1 MRVVLC
7 YGDSNTHGYNAAT
20 QARLAPDV
28 RWTGVLARELGSEYR
43 IVEEGLGGRT
53 TVWDDPIEGDKNGK
67 TYLTPC
73 LYSHAPIDL
82 VMIAL
87 GSNDLKKRFSLS
99 PFDVAAGA
107 ATLVRIALAST
118 AGPDGHAPQVLL
130 ISPPRIT
137 EICDDYAEMFDGA
150 IEKSAGLIRHFE
162 RNAKELGVALLDAG
176 DVVTCDPLDGI
187 HLTAQEHAKMGR
199 AMAAKIHEIFP
210 PQ

>member
-1 MRVVLC
+1 MRVILC

-20 QARLAPDV
+20 QARFAPNV
-28 RWTGVLARELGSEYR
+28 RWTGVLARELGSDYQ
-43 IVEEGLGGRT
+43 IIEEGLGGRT

-73 LYSHAPIDL
+73 LYSHEPIDL
-82 VMIAL
+82 VVIAL

-107 ATLVRIALAST
+107 ATLVRLVQTST
-118 AGPDGHAPQVLL
+118 AGPGGRAPQILL

-137 EICDDYAEMFDGA
+137 SICDDYSEMFEGA
-150 IEKSAGLIRHFE
+150 IEKSIGLIRHFE
-162 RNAKELGVALLDAG
+162 RNARELGVALLDAG
-176 DVVTCDPLDGI
+176 DIVTCDPLDGI
-187 HLTAQEHAKMGR
+187 HLTAEEHAKMGR
-199 AMAAKIHEIFP
+199 ALAAKLREIFQ